1 MDEKMNADK
10 FRRLSSKRNGRP
22 SVFLSITP
30 HPSDLSGVARR
41 AKTEAVFHLPSVFS
55 QRF

>member
-30 HPSDLSGVARR
+30 HPSG
-41 AKTEAVFHLPSVFS
+41 AVFHLPSVFS